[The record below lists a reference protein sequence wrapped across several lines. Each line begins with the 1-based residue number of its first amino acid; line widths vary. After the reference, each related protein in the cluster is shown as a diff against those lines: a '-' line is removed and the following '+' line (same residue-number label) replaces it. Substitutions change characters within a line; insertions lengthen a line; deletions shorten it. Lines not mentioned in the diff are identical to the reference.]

1 MPHGAVRLRW
11 PWLVAALLLAS
22 PVWWASSLQLTLFSQ
37 TAATAVVCMSLALLM
52 GQGGMVS
59 FGHAVYSG
67 LGGFAVL
74 HALNA
79 MPAGH
84 SAAWVPALPLLGAAA
99 GAAAAALLG
108 WLCTR
113 QAGLSFAMI
122 SLGLGELV
130 YAGAL
135 MWPEVFGGEAGV
147 RADRAQ
153 GRPWLGLD
161 FAAPAQVYALVAAY
175 ALAAA
180 ALAAFLPRTPF
191 GLVLAGV
198 RDNPGRAAG
207 LGHDPHRVR
216 WIAFTL
222 AGAGAGLGGAL
233 LALVFESVSAEA
245 MSGLRSGTLLLFTF
259 VGGVAGLAGPLL
271 GAVLLVGATVWLSS
285 WTQAWGLYVGVLFL
299 AVVMG
304 APGGI
309 AAWLGGLR
317 WRPDTRGAV
326 GAAAALALAAGLML
340 ALEMLYHRQL
350 QSALGPQLRW
360 AGLNLDTGQP
370 GAWLAALGLA
380 VGGAM
385 SWRWARR

>member
-1 MPHGAVRLRW
+1 MVRRRA
-11 PWLVAALLLAS
+11 WLWGVAALLMAS
-22 PVWWASSLQLTLFSQ
+22 PLAWAGSLQLTLLSQ
-37 TAATAVVCMSLALLM
+37 TAATAVVCLSLALLM

-74 HALNA
+74 HALAA
-79 MPAGH
+79 MPGGH
-84 SAAWVPALPLLGAAA
+84 SAAWVLALPLLGALA

-108 WLCTR
+108 WLATR

-130 YAGAL
+130 YALAL

-161 FAAPAQVYALVAAY
+161 FGPPAQVYALVAAY

-191 GLVLAGV
+191 GLVLAAV
-198 RDNPGRAAG
+198 RDNPARAAG

-259 VGGVAGLAGPLL
+259 VGGVTGLAGPVL

-285 WTQAWGLYVGVLFL
+285 WTLAWGLYVGVLFL
-299 AVVMG
+299 AVVMA
-304 APGGI
+304 APGGL
-309 AAWLGGLR
+309 AAWLRDCRGPADAHAMVR
-317 WRPDTRGAV
+317 AAGAV
-326 GAAAALALAAGLML
+326 ALVAGLML

-350 QSALGPQLRW
+350 QSALGPQLHW
-360 AGLNLDTGQP
+360 AGLGLDTGSP
-370 GAWLAALGLA
+370 GPWLAALALA
-380 VGGAM
+380 LGGAAV
-385 SWRWARR
+385 WRWARRP